1 MTGRC
6 AMFREGGCD
15 MMAEQSGTVM
25 DGVRELAS
33 DGAAELETEAVNF
46 ADAAMRAAWGKA

>member
-1 MTGRC
+1 
-6 AMFREGGCD
+6 MFREGGCD

-33 DGAAELETEAVNF
+33 DGAAGEVELETEAVNF